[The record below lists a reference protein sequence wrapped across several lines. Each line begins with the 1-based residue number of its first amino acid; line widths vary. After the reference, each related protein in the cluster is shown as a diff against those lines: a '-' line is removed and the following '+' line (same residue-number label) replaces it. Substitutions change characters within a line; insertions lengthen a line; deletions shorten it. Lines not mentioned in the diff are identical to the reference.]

1 MEVLLYKS
9 NIMTEELTQ
18 EDREQIFEILA
29 DSESNSDLPF
39 DEDLDYSVKS
49 QPQPKQQIYET
60 LPDRMIECLDKAINN
75 LAKTGHLDIDRINR
89 SQRPVIEQILLAF
102 LNNKQAFILE
112 APTGVG
118 KTIIS
123 ILTINAIALWNRKDF
138 GIGYICTSSKALQDQ
153 LDRDIQIFDL
163 SKYQVLKGQG
173 NYICDQNGKPFP
185 QRFCSNLSMSKAFL
199 EKECGPTCEYLIKRF
214 KAMESC
220 CAALSYHYW
229 LSTMNF
235 VYQYIG
241 GNAPFAPRTI
251 SVMDE
256 CHQLSSILQD
266 MFTVDITENYLL
278 DLEKMQ
284 DILLYLVPAEKVD
297 VAKRAN
303 DIRKAIMELSPRLFN
318 KDLSLLETLTALE
331 LLAIKLREYVML
343 CESAMTAYNRK
354 HPKSESL
361 ELKKMATMIERESTR
376 YSTILFFLSTIKG
389 EEEWVVRKFSKTK
402 FNRLTVQ
409 TLKEV
414 SLFKK
419 HVHAFTEFSLYMSAT
434 IGDIPT
440 FAHNCGIDN
449 YDYMYMQSDFDFSKS
464 PIYKVQPYISL
475 AMKDKDNSMPILMER
490 MLAICEKLHPNERGI
505 IHTVNFEISQA
516 FKEYVRLKAVQPGR
530 YLFYDD
536 SSSKESQL
544 EMLKHTNNGVI
555 IGPSLIE
562 GLDLKDNLSRFA
574 ILAKVPYPALDEFNS
589 KRMKLVPGWYEWKT
603 LTSFLQAIGR
613 SVRHRNDW
621 AITYLMDSCF
631 NFMFKKTPLQPY
643 IERRLQPYDINKLL
657 YPPETEDELFNF

>member
-1 MEVLLYKS
+1 
-9 NIMTEELTQ
+9 MTEELTPEERKQ
-18 EDREQIFEILA
+18 ISEKLTESKNQREI
-29 DSESNSDLPF
+29 SF
-39 DEDLDYSVKS
+39 DDDLDNSAQS
-49 QPQPKQQIYET
+49 QYQAKQEVYET
-60 LPDRMIECLDKAINN
+60 LPDRMIECLDKAIED
-75 LAKTGHLDIDRINR
+75 LAKTGRLDINRINR
-89 SQRPVIEQILLAF
+89 SQRVIIEQILLAY
-102 LNNKQAFILE
+102 LNNKQSFILE

-123 ILTINAIALWNRKDF
+123 ILTVNAIALWNRKDF
-138 GIGYICTSSKALQDQ
+138 SVGYICTSSKALQDQ
-153 LDRDIQIFDL
+153 LDRDIQLFNL
-163 SKYQVLKGQG
+163 PKYQVLKGQN
-173 NYICDQNGKPFP
+173 NYTCDQNGKPFP
-185 QRFCSNLSMSKAFL
+185 QRFCSNISMSKAFL
-199 EKECGPTCEYLIKRF
+199 ETECGPTCEYLIKRF
-214 KAMESC
+214 KAINSC
-220 CAALSYHYW
+220 CAVLSYHYW

-235 VYQYIG
+235 IYQYIG
-241 GNAPFAPRTI
+241 SNAPFTPRII

-284 DILLYLVPAEKVD
+284 DILLYLVPPEKAD

-303 DIRKAIMELSPRLFN
+303 EVRQAIMEISPRLFN
-318 KDLSLLETLTALE
+318 KELSLLETLTELE
-331 LLAIKLREYVML
+331 LLATNLREYVML
-343 CESAMTAYNRK
+343 CESAMSAYNRK
-354 HPKSESL
+354 HPKSDSL
-361 ELKKMATMIERESTR
+361 ELRKMTTMVERESNR
-376 YSTILFFLSTIKG
+376 YATIFFFLGTVKG

-419 HVHAFTEFSLYMSAT
+419 HVHAFTEFTLYMSAT

-440 FAHNCGIDN
+440 FARNCGIDN

-475 AMKDKDNSMPILMER
+475 AMKDKDKAMPILMER
-490 MLAICEKLHPNERGI
+490 MLAICEKLHPNDRGI
-505 IHTVNFEISQA
+505 IHTVNFEISQS
-516 FKEYVRLKAVQPGR
+516 FKEHVRLKAVQPGR

-536 SSSKESQL
+536 SASKESQL
-544 EMLKHTNNGVI
+544 EMLKHTSNGII

-562 GLDLKDNLSRFA
+562 GLDLKDDLSRFA

-657 YPPETEDELFNF
+657 YPPETEDELFDF